1 MPVKNVILQEFN
13 SPDGFAAGP
22 HGAVD
27 FIPASTGGSDLGREQ
42 LALRGHDAKG
52 ALHGD

>member
-1 MPVKNVILQEFN
+1 VRNFILQEFI
-13 SPDGFAAGP
+13 SLDGFAAGP

-27 FIPASTGGSDLGREQ
+27 FIPASTRDDRTFGQEQ
-42 LALRGHDAKG
+42 LALRGHVAKG